1 VRIGRSKGFL
11 WAVLGFLVLVI
22 MVGFNLFLAS
32 SCDGGNAVPMVSARI
47 IVAGNLA
54 LGRSPLSLNISR
66 ARSRGMLT
74 VKLESRVFL
83 AVNFVQPILHV
94 SSLTF

>member
-1 VRIGRSKGFL
+1 MGRSKGFL

-22 MVGFNLFLAS
+22 MVGFDLFLVS
-32 SCDGGNAVPMVSARI
+32 SCDVGNAFPMVSARI

-54 LGRSPLSLNISR
+54 VGRFPLSLNISR

-74 VKLESRVFL
+74 VKLESRVFF
-83 AVNFVQPILHV
+83 AVNFVQLILHV
-94 SSLTF
+94 LSLMF